1 MPRCDPHSR
10 SSSVPIRPAYADD
23 VGLRFIR
30 SQSLLP
36 GWSIPIV
43 FVVGAISQ
51 YVGAAIG
58 VFLFET
64 TEPSTV
70 AWLRAAAAAVALVA
84 WRRPW
89 RRRWSR
95 RQAGVALVF
104 GLVTIAMNVAIYE
117 AISRIPL
124 GTAVAIEFL
133 GPTAVA
139 ALGSRRRRDFAAV
152 GLACVGV
159 ALLAGVE
166 FDANLTGV
174 LFALVSAAMWA
185 GYILL
190 GKRVADTGDGL
201 DSLAVGMSLAA
212 VVLAPAI
219 LIPQAHHRRV
229 GFRRLPDV
237 AARSLHRAAVH
248 RHPLRAGSTRLRPD
262 RQCEVRVAA
271 GTPAGHGDAD
281 RHRGAATDTDDPGNP
296 RHRARR
302 RRATAVRP
310 RIDGR
315 AAGDSSL
322 AAHGIGGG
330 ILAEWACSSCVWW
343 SC

>member
-1 MPRCDPHSR
+1 M
-10 SSSVPIRPAYADD
+10 
-23 VGLRFIR
+23 
-30 SQSLLP
+30 
-36 GWSIPIV
+36 
-43 FVVGAISQ
+43 VGAISQ

-64 TEPSTV
+64 TEPATV
-70 AWLRAAAAAVALVA
+70 AWLRAAAAAVALLA

-89 RRRWSR
+89 RRAWSR
-95 RQAGVALVF
+95 RQTVIALIF

-139 ALGSRRRRDFAAV
+139 ALGSRRRRDLAAV
-152 GLACVGV
+152 ALASVGV
-159 ALLAGVE
+159 LLLAGVE

-212 VVLAPAI
+212 VVLAPVI
-219 LIPQAHHRRV
+219 LVPQARIDASVFVDSRTWLLGLCIGLLSTAIPYALDQLVLVQIGTAKFALLLALLPVTATLIGVAVLGQIPTSLEIV
-229 GFRRLPDV
+229 GITLV
-237 AARSLHRAAVH
+237 VIALLLS
-248 RHPLRAGSTRLRPD
+248 GESRLR
-262 RQCEVRVAA
+262 
-271 GTPAGHGDAD
+271 
-281 RHRGAATDTDDPGNP
+281 
-296 RHRARR
+296 
-302 RRATAVRP
+302 
-310 RIDGR
+310 
-315 AAGDSSL
+315 
-322 AAHGIGGG
+322 GG
-330 ILAEWACSSCVWW
+330 ILA
-343 SC
+343 

>member
-1 MPRCDPHSR
+1 M
-10 SSSVPIRPAYADD
+10 
-23 VGLRFIR
+23 
-30 SQSLLP
+30 
-36 GWSIPIV
+36 
-43 FVVGAISQ
+43 VGAISQ

-64 TEPSTV
+64 TEPATV

-89 RRRWSR
+89 RRAWSR
-95 RQAGVALVF
+95 RQTVIALIF

-139 ALGSRRRRDFAAV
+139 ALGSRRRRDLAAV
-152 GLACVGV
+152 ALASVGV
-159 ALLAGVE
+159 LLLAGVE

-212 VVLAPAI
+212 VVLAPVI
-219 LIPQAHHRRV
+219 LVPQARIDASVFVDSRTWLLGLCIGLLSTAIPYV
-229 GFRRLPDV
+229 LDQLVLVQIGTAKFALLLALLPV
-237 AARSLHRAAVH
+237 TATLIGVVVLGQI
-248 RHPLRAGSTRLRPD
+248 PTFPEIAGITLVVIALLLSGESRLR
-262 RQCEVRVAA
+262 
-271 GTPAGHGDAD
+271 
-281 RHRGAATDTDDPGNP
+281 
-296 RHRARR
+296 
-302 RRATAVRP
+302 
-310 RIDGR
+310 
-315 AAGDSSL
+315 
-322 AAHGIGGG
+322 GG
-330 ILAEWACSSCVWW
+330 ILA
-343 SC
+343 

>member
-1 MPRCDPHSR
+1 MLLFGAHRATPCGRSR
-10 SSSVPIRPAYADD
+10 VR
-23 VGLRFIR
+23 LIR

-36 GWSIPIV
+36 GWSIPLV

-64 TEPSTV
+64 TEPATV
-70 AWLRAAAAAVALVA
+70 GWLRAAAAAVALVA

-89 RRRWSR
+89 RRRWNR
-95 RQAGVALVF
+95 KQAGVALMF
-104 GLVTIAMNVAIYE
+104 GLVTIAMNIAIYE

-139 ALGSRRRRDFAAV
+139 ALGSRRRRDFVSVA
-152 GLACVGV
+152 LASAGV
-159 ALLAGVE
+159 LLLAGVE
-166 FDANLTGV
+166 FDVNLTGV

-201 DSLAVGMSLAA
+201 DSLAVGMTLAA

-219 LIPQAHHRRV
+219 LIPQANIDASVFAEPRTWLLGLSIGLLSTAIPYALDQLV
-229 GFRRLPDV
+229 FVQLGSAKFALLLALLPV
-237 AARSLHRAAVH
+237 
-248 RHPLRAGSTRLRPD
+248 T
-262 RQCEVRVAA
+262 
-271 GTPAGHGDAD
+271 
-281 RHRGAATDTDDPGNP
+281 ATLIGVVVLGQIPTLPEI
-296 RHRARR
+296 
-302 RRATAVRP
+302 T
-310 RIDGR
+310 
-315 AAGDSSL
+315 
-322 AAHGIGGG
+322 GIGLVV
-330 ILAEWACSSCVWW
+330 IALLLSARESPDSQPETPP
-343 SC
+343 